1 MSDLSGSSATSG
13 HAGPL
18 GHAAP
23 TDLTVVI
30 LAAGGGTRMKSKT
43 VKVLH
48 RVAGRSLVG
57 HVVHAVAALAPRRV
71 ITVVGTQA
79 EAVEAHLGELSPELT
94 IARQPV
100 AEPGGP
106 AVRYGTAYAVQ
117 VALES
122 AAEAPTGTV
131 LVLNGDTPLIT
142 TELLRRF
149 TAEHADSGAVMSIL
163 TARTPDPTGYGR
175 IVRDA
180 DARVRGIVEEKDAA
194 EEIRRIDEVSSGILA
209 FDAAF
214 LVGAL
219 PRIEPNNA
227 KGEYYL
233 TDTVALADDQGGL
246 IGTTCID
253 DMAQTEGVNDR
264 VQLAAVG
271 AEMNRR
277 IVEEWM
283 RSGVTV
289 MDPATTWI
297 EAEVQLSPDVVLL
310 PGTQLLG
317 ASVVAEDAVI
327 GPDTTLSDC
336 EVGAGARVVRTHAE
350 LAVIGPHASV
360 GPFSYL
366 RPGAILAEGAKAGA
380 FVEIKNATVGIG
392 AKVPHLSYVGDAEIG
407 DGTNIGAGNIVANYD
422 GVAKHRT
429 VVGKQVRTGA
439 NNVLVAPVN
448 IGDGA
453 TTGAGTVVRRNVP
466 AGALAVSGGPQRM
479 VEGWTESRRAGTS
492 MARAAQAARE
502 AATDSISHTDPTATG
517 LGDSGAAE

>member
-1 MSDLSGSSATSG
+1 MSDNSVFSDTSSVPLDRPLDLS
-13 HAGPL
+13 
-18 GHAAP
+18 
-23 TDLTVVI
+23 VVI

-57 HVVHAVAALAPRRV
+57 HVVHAVQALSPSRMVA
-71 ITVVGTQA
+71 VVGTQA
-79 EAVEAHLGELSPELT
+79 DAVQAHLAELDPQVT

-106 AVRYGTAYAVQ
+106 AVRYGTGYAVQ
-117 VALES
+117 VAVDALPETL
-122 AAEAPTGTV
+122 TGTV

-149 TAEHADSGAVMSIL
+149 TSEHAESGAVMSIL
-163 TARTPDPTGYGR
+163 TAKTPDPTGYGR

-180 DARVRGIVEEKDAA
+180 DQRVRGIVEEKDADEA
-194 EEIRRIDEVSSGILA
+194 IRGIDEVSSGILA
-209 FDAAF
+209 FDAQF
-214 LVGAL
+214 LAGAL
-219 PRIEPNNA
+219 GRITPNNA

-233 TDTVALADDQGGL
+233 TDTVALADADGGL

-283 RSGVTV
+283 RAGVTV

-297 EAEVQLSPDVVLL
+297 EAQVSLAPDVVLL

-317 ASVVAEDAVI
+317 ACVVDQDAVI

-350 LAVIGPHASV
+350 LAVIGAKASV
-360 GPFSYL
+360 GPYSYL
-366 RPGAILAEGAKAGA
+366 RPGATLGEGAKVGA
-380 FVEIKNATVGIG
+380 FVEVKNATLGEG

-407 DGTNIGAGNIVANYD
+407 AGTNIGAGNIVANYD

-439 NNVLVAPVN
+439 NNVLVAPVTL
-448 IGDGA
+448 GDGA
-453 TTGAGTVVRRNVP
+453 TTGAGTVVRRNVDP
-466 AGALAVSGGPQRM
+466 GALAVSGGPQRQ
-479 VEGWTESRRAGTS
+479 VDDWTLRRRPGTP
-492 MARAAQAARE
+492 MAAAAEAAQA
-502 AATDSISHTDPTATG
+502 TDETG
-517 LGDSGAAE
+517 LGTSDTGG